1 MIDKLLELID
11 IGSRKP
17 TNDGKSVYRTIR
29 FQSLT
34 DDCEYVLRVRDDSKV
49 SELNFTV
56 GQIWKGLSLLQPR
69 LSYPIKEPETALDSE
84 YVSEDLIVVN
94 PGGTYRLL
102 NKETTNVV
110 NSLVLSFKRGNNLL
124 ILVKKGLTQN
134 YTVTE
139 ILNYQLDSLSVTQW
153 PSLSRKEIA
162 ESFFIN
168 FKKFN

>member
-11 IGSRKP
+11 ISSRKP

-34 DDCEYVLRVRDDSKV
+34 DDSEYILRVRDDSKV
-49 SELNFTV
+49 SELDFTV

-69 LSYPIKEPETALDSE
+69 LPYAIKEPESALDSE
-84 YVSEDLIVVN
+84 YVSKELIVAN
-94 PGGTYRLL
+94 PAKTYRLI
-102 NKETTNVV
+102 NK
-110 NSLVLSFKRGNNLL
+110 SDSVLSFKRGNNLL
-124 ILVKKGLTQN
+124 ILVKKGLTEN

-139 ILNYQLDSLSVTQW
+139 ILNYTIDDLSVTQW
-153 PSLSRKEIA
+153 LSLSRKEIA
-162 ESFFIN
+162 EIFFIN

>member
-11 IGSRKP
+11 ISSRKP

-34 DDCEYVLRVRDDSKV
+34 DDSEYVLRVRDDSKV
-49 SELNFTV
+49 SELDFTV

-69 LSYPIKEPETALDSE
+69 LSYTIKEPESALDSE
-84 YVSEDLIVVN
+84 YVSKELIVAN
-94 PGGTYRLL
+94 PGATYRLI
-102 NKETTNVV
+102 NK
-110 NSLVLSFKRGNNLL
+110 SGSVLSFKRGNNLL
-124 ILVKKGLTQN
+124 ILVKKGLTEN

-139 ILNYQLDSLSVTQW
+139 ILNYTIDDLSVTQW
-153 PSLSRKEIA
+153 LSLSRKEIA
-162 ESFFIN
+162 EIFFIN